1 MKIRSKILTTL
12 LCVVFIG
19 NVAIAMPPADDL
31 LAGPTMQDEEVTN
44 EDMAAS
50 RQQTTGIKV
59 NNRKR
64 QHLWMQTLRSIQLTE
79 DQEVVIQG
87 LVKDHENLGREF
99 RKTHGEEL
107 QKLRKEIQSARD
119 EGKPVNKESRTRM
132 NKLMESAPSTSIY
145 QDKVW
150 KVLTPDQQNNFT
162 IDYQKRIELEITQ
175 RSKQD
180 DKPRLQKNEMMQDRG
195 FGPKDSKFRDTRI
208 EPMDDHYVRPA
219 DALDKASLRRIKFLR
234 RLQDLRKD

>member
-64 QHLWMQTLRSIQLTE
+64 Q
-79 DQEVVIQG
+79 
-87 LVKDHENLGREF
+87 
-99 RKTHGEEL
+99 
-107 QKLRKEIQSARD
+107 
-119 EGKPVNKESRTRM
+119 
-132 NKLMESAPSTSIY
+132 
-145 QDKVW
+145 
-150 KVLTPDQQNNFT
+150 
-162 IDYQKRIELEITQ
+162 
-175 RSKQD
+175 
-180 DKPRLQKNEMMQDRG
+180 QDR
-195 FGPKDSKFRDTRI
+195 KS
-208 EPMDDHYVRPA
+208 VV
-219 DALDKASLRRIKFLR
+219 
-234 RLQDLRKD
+234 